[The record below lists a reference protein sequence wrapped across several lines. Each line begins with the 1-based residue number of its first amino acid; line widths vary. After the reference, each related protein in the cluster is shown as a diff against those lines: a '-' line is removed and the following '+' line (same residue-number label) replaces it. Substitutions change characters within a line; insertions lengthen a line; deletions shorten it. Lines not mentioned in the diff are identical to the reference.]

1 MRRAV
6 VAMSMLMSPLAALP
20 VSAQQLPAVLTLEEA
35 LRIAREHSPV
45 YQRTT
50 NDLELA
56 SDAVRSAWAA
66 FMPTLSTSLSSGLNL
81 SRRAIAENEF
91 GEVVE
96 RPTTVTTRSSSSS
109 QGISAGM
116 TVFDATMLP
125 NVRAEQA
132 QYDVTIAQ
140 IEAAAITLDAQ
151 VSRAFY
157 ATVQAT
163 RNITLEEQLLASA
176 RERLEHTEQLMG
188 LAARTRVDL
197 LGAQEEVLTSEQN
210 LQRARG
216 TADKARLT
224 LAATIGIEPQLS
236 MTVDTV
242 MPAVFDPS
250 ELNVEQ
256 LVARAVAGSP
266 AVLQS
271 SAALRVAGHR
281 RSAASARRWPTVS
294 MNGSYGRSGSARG
307 YGGFGEMD
315 LPNSGTGMSIGV
327 SLPLFSRFQTARAIG
342 AAAAAE
348 QDASYDLRSARLSV
362 EADVRSRIIDL
373 SSAFRALQMAEER
386 AAISRERLD
395 LAMQQ
400 YQSGSATFT
409 ELQNVIDRTSQA
421 ERQALDAR
429 FEFYTARINLEET
442 LGSRLGA

>member
-1 MRRAV
+1 MMRGVIAV
-6 VAMSMLMSPLAALP
+6 SMLMMPLAALP
-20 VSAQQLPAVLTLEEA
+20 LSAQQLPAGLTLEDA

-66 FMPTLSTSLSSGLNL
+66 FMPTLSTSLSSGLSM
-81 SRRAIAENEF
+81 SRRTIAENEF
-91 GEVVE
+91 GEVGE
-96 RPTTVTTRSSSSS
+96 RPTTVTTRSSSSGQS
-109 QGISAGM
+109 ISAGM
-116 TVFDATMLP
+116 QVFNATLLP

-132 QYDVTIAQ
+132 QYEVASAQ
-140 IEAAAITLDAQ
+140 IEGAAIQLDAQ

-157 ATVQAT
+157 AAVQAT

-224 LAATIGIEPQLS
+224 LAVTMGIEPQLA

-242 MPAVFDPS
+242 MPPVFDPA

-256 LVARAVAGSP
+256 LVADAVVNSP
-266 AVLQS
+266 DVLQRM
-271 SAALRVAGHR
+271 AALRAAGHR
-281 RSAASARRWPTVS
+281 RSAASAQRWPTVS
-294 MNGSYGRSGSARG
+294 MSGSYGRSGSARG
-307 YGGFGEMD
+307 YGGFGELD
-315 LPNSGTGMSIGV
+315 LPNSGTGMSMSI
-327 SLPLFSRFQTARAIG
+327 SLPLFSRFQTSRAIG

-348 QDASYDLRSARLSV
+348 QDASHDLRSAQLTV
-362 EADVRSRIIDL
+362 ESEVRSRVIDL
-373 SSAFRALQMAEER
+373 ASAYRAL
-386 AAISRERLD
+386 
-395 LAMQQ
+395 
-400 YQSGSATFT
+400 
-409 ELQNVIDRTSQA
+409 
-421 ERQALDAR
+421 
-429 FEFYTARINLEET
+429 
-442 LGSRLGA
+442 